1 MNRKADIMYRFG
13 GGGLFG
19 FVFKNSHFKS
29 IGNQP
34 GMAYTTQDTSA
45 PAQKTR
51 VKSDLCE

>member
-1 MNRKADIMYRFG
+1 MNADKVEVMNRKADIMYRFG

-34 GMAYTTQDTSA
+34 GMAYTT
-45 PAQKTR
+45 
-51 VKSDLCE
+51 